1 MSFKELKGNKSVLH
15 ILQNNTSLLSFKCL
29 QSWIVQPLH
38 LTWIRKWQIPHLTA
52 SSQLAVVGYKPLY
65 SYTLLNPLQR
75 GISQGRASKRQFML
89 IKMIQPWSSSWYIMQ
104 ILQRKQSVKFECMST
119 QKRLKATSSAQF
131 TSHCTIMIFQAR
143 LNFNLRCHSFLY
155 QHTCQMKVKASW
167 HQFLACYLH
176 CQSDVKC
183 SALHTDIINHVDGP
197 CGYRLSP
204 SI

>member
-1 MSFKELKGNKSVLH
+1 MV
-15 ILQNNTSLLSFKCL
+15 
-29 QSWIVQPLH
+29 
-38 LTWIRKWQIPHLTA
+38 
-52 SSQLAVVGYKPLY
+52 
-65 SYTLLNPLQR
+65 
-75 GISQGRASKRQFML
+75 
-89 IKMIQPWSSSWYIMQ
+89 IKMIQPWSSSWFIMQ
-104 ILQRKQSVKFECMST
+104 ILQRKQSVKLERMST

-183 SALHTDIINHVDGP
+183 SALHTDIINHVDRP

-204 SI
+204 SIQGFLRKNERMYSGLGYSSTQWYYRQVVILSSQKIQCRGPKISEYYM